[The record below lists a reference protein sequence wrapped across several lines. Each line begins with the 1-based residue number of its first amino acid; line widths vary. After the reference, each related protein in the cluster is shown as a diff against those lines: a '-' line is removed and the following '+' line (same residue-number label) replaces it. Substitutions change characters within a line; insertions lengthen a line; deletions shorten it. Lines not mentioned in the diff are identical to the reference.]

1 MMRFLYKF
9 RPVQDYFSSYE
20 TGKSVTG
27 GKGRTLRKRT
37 CTPTSRTWFV
47 SPVIVRLINWAAR
60 LRRRVHCL
68 GVGSCQSDEGC
79 FNPFYHML
87 CDVASI
93 FVVRTLIVSQ
103 AYTMVLTLI
112 DNTRIH
118 IFIYMYSISRRHF
131 TCPFTDLLY
140 VNKRTAIHDSNIY
153 KCNRGTFCPRAHRQ
167 NKDHIKPDQLSNHI
181 AAWQAER
188 S

>member
-1 MMRFLYKF
+1 
-9 RPVQDYFSSYE
+9 
-20 TGKSVTG
+20 
-27 GKGRTLRKRT
+27 
-37 CTPTSRTWFV
+37 
-47 SPVIVRLINWAAR
+47 
-60 LRRRVHCL
+60 
-68 GVGSCQSDEGC
+68 
-79 FNPFYHML
+79 ML

-118 IFIYMYSISRRHF
+118 IFIYMYSIPRRHF

-140 VNKRTAIHDSNIY
+140 VNIHDSNIY
-153 KCNRGTFCPRAHRQ
+153 TCNRGTFCPRAHRH
-167 NKDHIKPDQLSNHI
+167 NKDHIKPDQLSNHSY
-181 AAWQAER
+181 QAER

>member
-1 MMRFLYKF
+1 
-9 RPVQDYFSSYE
+9 
-20 TGKSVTG
+20 
-27 GKGRTLRKRT
+27 
-37 CTPTSRTWFV
+37 
-47 SPVIVRLINWAAR
+47 
-60 LRRRVHCL
+60 
-68 GVGSCQSDEGC
+68 
-79 FNPFYHML
+79 ML

-118 IFIYMYSISRRHF
+118 IFIYMYSIPRRHF

-153 KCNRGTFCPRAHRQ
+153 SPTCNRGTFCPKAHRQ
-167 NKDHIKPDQLSNHI
+167 NKDHIKPDTLLLGKPNAVDVKGMHSFVLF
-181 AAWQAER
+181 
-188 S
+188 